1 MTRIVYDSALVIA
14 IVLAS
19 TQPSHAYLDPGTGS
33 IVLQAVM
40 GAVAC
45 GLVLGRSY
53 LARIKDRVQQSAAW
67 LKSFGRRA
75 PE

>member
-1 MTRIVYDSALVIA
+1 MTQIAYASALVLSL
-14 IVLAS
+14 VLAT

-45 GLVLGRSY
+45 ALVLGRSY
-53 LARIKDRVQQSAAW
+53 LLRIKERFQQSAAW